1 MAVAKVMCEWMLALY
16 GSNVLLYLRS
26 TGNDVSTAVFVLEAM
41 QWYGIISKGSNVV
54 VRVVLVAYGSVPA
67 LGLQHG

>member
-1 MAVAKVMCEWMLALY
+1 M
-16 GSNVLLYLRS
+16 LLYLRS

-41 QWYGIISKGSNVV
+41 QWYGIISKDSNVV
-54 VRVVLVAYGSVPA
+54 VRVVLVAFGSVPA